1 MQGLT
6 SLSEFILKM
15 CRQHSSVMWLHV
27 LSFILGKWV
36 IHKNIKNTINLMRS
50 IQTTFLAILSLKIN
64 WLTFNSTQGLHFTIG
79 EVSILTLVELSLNGG
94 LRIAPFSLSTRSSGR
109 SIFTHL
115 FDMFIAL
122 VCLHGLK
129 HFPISTK
136 GRDW

>member
-79 EVSILTLVELSLNGG
+79 DVSILTLVELSLNGG
-94 LRIAPFSLSTRSSGR
+94 LRIAPFSFSTRSSGR

-115 FDMFIAL
+115 FDMFVTL